1 MKVIVPHCGERVRL
15 ATSPRT
21 VEVHNEYRV
30 FANGDCADALLQPWM
45 VWQCSGARVDEVR
58 CIPLLDAK
66 LRVATERLAQEQ
78 GAIADAVYRAI
89 LASNAAYA
97 GLAGP
102 LAAEVHSNIRRTV
115 AIWFKTLLTGNGP
128 NEDDTRTVAASG
140 RQRAQQG
147 LPLSSV
153 LAAVRV
159 GSQALWRSTLAGLA
173 DDADLRDG
181 LLYTVSP
188 YLLEHF
194 DAVAQTMSS
203 AYLDEQYRRTRGQ
216 EALRREL
223 LGLVLGAPGDTA
235 AFQRVCEALGI
246 DPTIP
251 RVALVMGVGLPD
263 VFPSRTDALLG
274 QVVLGIARQL
284 KMASDELVYMMHR
297 DKLVV
302 WVPTHRGDSV
312 LSTERH
318 LLGLAQGIVRSV
330 PEVTSVGVG
339 LSNAGASGW
348 ADSADEAFKALDA
361 GMRSGGDGVV
371 YPYSEIAVT
380 DGVLRAPN
388 VLRYLNAL
396 LERLSL
402 EPELLTTLTTYFD
415 QAQHRRLTAAALGIH
430 PNTLN
435 YRLDRVESML
445 GARLDE
451 AGWIARLDVAMR
463 LFRHS
468 HIPPG

>member
-1 MKVIVPHCGERVRL
+1 MAKVL
-15 ATSPRT
+15 
-21 VEVHNEYRV
+21 
-30 FANGDCADALLQPWM
+30 
-45 VWQCSGARVDEVR
+45 
-58 CIPLLDAK
+58 CIPLLDAR
-66 LRVATERLAQEQ
+66 LRAATEGLAREQ
-78 GAIADAVYRAI
+78 GTIVDAVHQAI
-89 LASNAAYA
+89 VTSNSDYA
-97 GLAGP
+97 DLPRGVGADVLG
-102 LAAEVHSNIRRTV
+102 NISRTV
-115 AIWFKTLLTGNGP
+115 AIWFKTLLTGCGP
-128 NEDDTRTVAASG
+128 NEEDINAVAESG
-140 RQRAQQG
+140 RLRAHQG
-147 LPLSSV
+147 MPLPSV

-159 GSQALWRSTLAGLA
+159 GSQALWRSMLTGLA

-216 EALRREL
+216 ETLRREL
-223 LGLVLGAPGDTA
+223 LGLVLRAPGDTA

-246 DPTIP
+246 DATIP
-251 RVALVMGVGLPD
+251 RVALVMDVALPN
-263 VFPSRTDALLG
+263 VFPSRTDILLG
-274 QVVLGIARQL
+274 QIVIGIARQL
-284 KMASDELVYMMHR
+284 KMASDELVYMMLK

-312 LSTERH
+312 LSTERQ
-318 LLGLAQGIVRSV
+318 LLGLGQGIVRTV
-330 PEVTSVGVG
+330 PEVTSIGLG

-348 ADSADEAFKALDA
+348 ADSADEGFKALDA
-361 GMRSGGDGVV
+361 GMRSRRDGLVH
-371 YPYSEIAVT
+371 PYSEIAVT

-396 LERLSL
+396 LERLTL
-402 EPELLTTLTTYFD
+402 EPELLTTLTAYFD
-415 QAQHRRLTAAALGIH
+415 QAQHRRRTAAALGIH

-435 YRLDRVESML
+435 YRLDRVEKIL

-451 AGWIARLDVAMR
+451 ASWTARLDVAIR